1 MNNLVKGII
10 AVAAVGGLGF
20 VAYLVLKK
28 KFPELF
34 KPKDGTPANDGT
46 PAIGNTTPNENWN
59 LLQTQSGIM
68 ARVDIKYPQN
78 KEGVVA
84 MSFNG
89 GKNLAQFY
97 YNNSVAIFDN
107 AIKSGSIGI
116 GTYSNGGKDI
126 KIDGGIKKG
135 KISVNATSVGNALMQ
150 VIT

>member
-34 KPKDGTPANDGT
+34 KPKDGTPA
-46 PAIGNTTPNENWN
+46 IGNTTPNENWN
-59 LLQTQSGIM
+59 LLQTQSGVM
-68 ARVDIKYPQN
+68 AKIDPLYPQN
-78 KEGVVA
+78 IEGIVIFN
-84 MSFNG
+84 FNG
-89 GKNLAQFY
+89 GKNKAQFY

-126 KIDGGIKKG
+126 KIDSGIKKG
-135 KISVNATSVGNALMQ
+135 KISVNAATPVAALMQ